1 MAGLCPQA
9 QPDDTGGA
17 PTVVTREQI
26 TARVLSVRTTYKAKG
41 PSAIAQLT
49 KAILTFCA
57 VVRWR
62 RIWVGA
68 CHATRCSFRPVGRA
82 LVPQQAWWL
91 KVDSWGNSGTV
102 LVDTPG

>member
-9 QPDDTGGA
+9 QPDDTGVA

-49 KAILTFCA
+49 KAILTLCA

-68 CHATRCSFRPVGRA
+68 ATPPA
-82 LVPQQAWWL
+82 EA
-91 KVDSWGNSGTV
+91 SGQSAGP
-102 LVDTPG
+102 LCRSKLGG